1 MTLEEYL
8 MDYASPET
16 KAIGDR
22 LIDREILNV
31 PNSKARAVVEE
42 NLRLIRENNRRDFRF

>member
-1 MTLEEYL
+1 MTLQEYL

-16 KAIGDR
+16 KAIGDK

-31 PNSKARAVVEE
+31 PNEKARAVVTE